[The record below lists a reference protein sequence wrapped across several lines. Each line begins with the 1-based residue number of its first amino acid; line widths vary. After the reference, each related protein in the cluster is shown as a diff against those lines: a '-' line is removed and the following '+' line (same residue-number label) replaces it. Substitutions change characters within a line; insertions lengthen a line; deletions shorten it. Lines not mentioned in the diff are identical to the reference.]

1 MVGLV
6 HAAFSAY
13 WAVGGRWRLDTV
25 GQWAVDLADRSPA
38 VSALGLGAVAVAKAS
53 GAVLPLLAET
63 GRIGR
68 RRLWR
73 GLGWT
78 GGTLLVL
85 YGGANTIAGWLV
97 LGGVI
102 EPEGGYDDRAMLGH
116 AALWDPLFAI
126 WGTLLVA
133 GLAVSR
139 GTPRGRAAS

>member
-13 WAVGGRWRLDTV
+13 WAVGGRWLLDTV

-38 VSALGLGAVAVAKAS
+38 VSALGLGAVAVAKVA
-53 GAVLPLLAET
+53 GAVLPVLAEI

-73 GLGWT
+73 GLAWT
-78 GGTLLVL
+78 GGAVLVL
-85 YGGANTIAGWLV
+85 YGGANTMVGWLV

-102 EPEGGYDDRAMLGH
+102 EPEGGYDKRAMVGH
-116 AALWDPLFAI
+116 AALWDPLFLL
-126 WGTLLVA
+126 WGALLVA
-133 GLAVSR
+133 GLALSG
-139 GTPRGRAAS
+139 GTPPARAAA